1 MTQFCDK
8 VTSRIFDDPIEGE
21 TAASRVKQLGLM
33 VLLRQMGKRNIET
46 TVTNLMKTSGLSR
59 PALFEIMPSLTR
71 RGLVAEET
79 VLNIQ
84 GRGRAL
90 RYVIAKDLN

>member
-1 MTQFCDK
+1 MTRFYDK
-8 VTSRIFDDPIEGE
+8 ITSRIFDAPLEGE

-33 VLLRQMGKRNIET
+33 VLLRQMDKRDIET

-59 PALFEIMPSLTR
+59 PALFEIMPLLTR

-79 VLNIQ
+79 VLNVQ

-90 RYVIAKDLN
+90 RYVIADDLS